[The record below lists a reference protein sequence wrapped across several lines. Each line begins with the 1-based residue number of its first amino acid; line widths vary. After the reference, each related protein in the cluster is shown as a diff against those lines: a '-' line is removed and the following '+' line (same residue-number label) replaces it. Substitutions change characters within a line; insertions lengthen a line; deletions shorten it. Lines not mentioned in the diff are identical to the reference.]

1 MKNEDSQMKIEI
13 LYFNDC
19 PSWKIV
25 LRDLRE
31 VLGELEI
38 NSDISL
44 VEVETHNEAMKYKF
58 IGSPTIRI
66 NNIDVFSSKQ
76 NDYGLGCRV
85 YQTPQGLK
93 GSPTE
98 EMIRTQVEKTLKQ

>member
-25 LRDLRE
+25 LRNLRE
-31 VLGELEI
+31 ILGKLEI

-66 NNIDVFSSKQ
+66 NNIDVFPTKQ

-93 GSPTE
+93 GSPTK
-98 EMIRTQVEKTLKQ
+98 EMIRKQVKKLL

>member
-1 MKNEDSQMKIEI
+1 MKNEDSKMKIEI

-25 LRDLRE
+25 LHDLRK
-31 VLGELEI
+31 VLGKLEI
-38 NSDISL
+38 NTDISL
-44 VEVETHNEAMKYKF
+44 VEVETHKEAIKYKF
-58 IGSPTIRI
+58 MGSPTIR
-66 NNIDVFSSKQ
+66 NNDKDVFPTKQ

-93 GSPTE
+93 GLPTK
-98 EMIRTQVEKTLKQ
+98 EMIRTQVEKILLK